1 LRRVVDNVRRILAVE
16 LTVSGRAVDL
26 RAPLVPAAGT
36 GAALAALRSD
46 VPGPGPD
53 RFLSP
58 ELAAAEEL
66 LRSGA
71 VLAAVEESVGPLA

>member
-1 LRRVVDNVRRILAVE
+1 MRGGVGHAVE
-16 LTVSGRAVDL
+16 LTVAGRAVDL

-36 GAALAALRSD
+36 GAAMTALRAA

-58 ELAAAEEL
+58 ELAAAEDL

-71 VLAAVEESVGPLA
+71 VLAAAEEAAGPLA